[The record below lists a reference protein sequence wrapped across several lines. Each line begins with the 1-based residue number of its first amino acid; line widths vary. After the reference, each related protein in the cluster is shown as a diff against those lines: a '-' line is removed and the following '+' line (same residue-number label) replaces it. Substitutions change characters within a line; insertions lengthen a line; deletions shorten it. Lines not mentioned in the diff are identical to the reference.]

1 MHVYDALVNSY
12 DHKGLVTGGKRQDE
26 TSVGGKNN
34 LFANYVIYCLFHAR
48 NSRSH
53 HTIRILLPKLLKS

>member
-12 DHKGLVTGGKRQDE
+12 DHKELAAAEKQQDE
-26 TSVGGKNN
+26 TSIEGKNN
-34 LFANYVIYCLFHAR
+34 LFANYVIYCLFHAH
-48 NSRSH
+48 NGRSH